1 MNQQNNHTI
10 IKVKNIKKSFEY
22 FKKEQGLMGSIKSLF
37 SREKLYAHAVDNVSF
52 EIKKGEFIGFI
63 GPNGAG
69 KTTTLKMLAGILCPT
84 SGTIEING
92 FNPWDRKPEFQKKF
106 GLIMGQKNQLWW
118 DLPPIE
124 SYMLFKEIYEIPEA
138 KFKKNLDYLVELL
151 DIKGILEVQVRKMS
165 LGQRM
170 KCELAGALLH
180 DPEILFL
187 DEPTI
192 GLDVVSQS
200 NIREFL
206 KKYNEEK
213 GATIILTSHYMEDI
227 KRLSKR
233 MIMIDKGKIMYD
245 GSFKKFT
252 EEYTKNRVIEA
263 SFTSDISEKDLKQ
276 YGEII
281 KYKPLKVQISV
292 PKEHITKT
300 MGRILNELPVE
311 NIAIHDKELE
321 EIIRELF

>member
-1 MNQQNNHTI
+1 MQNNHTI

-22 FKKEQGLMGSIKSLF
+22 FKKEQGLIGSIKSLF
-37 SREKLYAHAVDNVSF
+37 SREKLYAHAVDDVSF
-52 EIKKGEFIGFI
+52 EIQKGEFIGFI

-84 SGTIEING
+84 SGAIEING

-151 DIKGILEVQVRKMS
+151 DIKEILEVQVRKMS

-180 DPEILFL
+180 DPDILFL

-206 KKYNEEK
+206 KKYNKER

-252 EEYTKNRVIEA
+252 EEYTRNRVIEA
-263 SFTSDISEKDLKQ
+263 SFTSDIQEKDLGQ

>member
-1 MNQQNNHTI
+1 MQNNHTI

-22 FKKEQGLMGSIKSLF
+22 FKKEQGLIGSIKSLF
-37 SREKLYAHAVDNVSF
+37 SREKLYAHAVDDVSF
-52 EIKKGEFIGFI
+52 EIQKGEFIGFI

-84 SGTIEING
+84 SGAIEING

-151 DIKGILEVQVRKMS
+151 DIKEILEVQVRKMS

-180 DPEILFL
+180 DPDILFL

-206 KKYNEEK
+206 KKYNEER

-252 EEYTKNRVIEA
+252 EEYTRNRVIEA
-263 SFTSDISEKDLKQ
+263 SFTSDIQEKDLGQ